1 MRASAAL
8 DELVENFPIETE
20 DPSSG
25 PSRER
30 PTIPAPRDSGIRLQ
44 VERVPGGAAT
54 VDIVVC
60 DLRRDPRS
68 EAFTP
73 DDDDDRPVAPPSTS
87 TIRALK

>member
-1 MRASAAL
+1 MRAAAAL
-8 DELVENFPIETE
+8 DALEEMFPIETD
-20 DPSSG
+20 DPRA
-25 PSRER
+25 RER
-30 PTIPAPRDSGIRLQ
+30 PTIPAPRESGIRLQ

-68 EAFTP
+68 EAYTEHEEDP
-73 DDDDDRPVAPPSTS
+73 PSRPPSTS

>member
-1 MRASAAL
+1 MRAAAVL
-8 DELVENFPIETE
+8 DELVETFPIET
-20 DPSSG
+20 DDQSSL
-25 PSRER
+25 PTPER

-73 DDDDDRPVAPPSTS
+73 EDDDDRPVLPPSTS